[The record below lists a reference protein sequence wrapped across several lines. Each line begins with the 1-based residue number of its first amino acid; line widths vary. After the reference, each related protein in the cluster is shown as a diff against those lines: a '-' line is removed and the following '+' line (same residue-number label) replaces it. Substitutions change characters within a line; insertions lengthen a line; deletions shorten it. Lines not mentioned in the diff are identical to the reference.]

1 MFFPQLM
8 NIRRNDLVL
17 EIGPGAYP
25 FWRSDCLADKYDNES
40 DVDLSQFGGDLQKT
54 KGKPLF
60 RIENNELPFKDNS
73 FDFIICSHVLEHVP
87 VNDLPQLI
95 RELMRVAKKAYIE
108 FPRPIYDYFYNF
120 DVHLNFM
127 DIVNGE
133 IICIDKANTDIE
145 KLKVFQKYGLELRG
159 KNTLVI
165 ENFVPSLIAV
175 GYEFHNV
182 IPLRIL
188 ESIEEFMELVR
199 LNPYMIKLPSL
210 FWKVKNKI
218 NPVRISK
225 RIKGELNPGYFT
237 KYLNKQKD

>member
-1 MFFPQLM
+1 
-8 NIRRNDLVL
+8 
-17 EIGPGAYP
+17 
-25 FWRSDCLADKYDNES
+25 
-40 DVDLSQFGGDLQKT
+40 
-54 KGKPLF
+54 
-60 RIENNELPFKDNS
+60 
-73 FDFIICSHVLEHVP
+73 
-87 VNDLPQLI
+87 
-95 RELMRVAKKAYIE
+95 MRVAKKAYIE

-133 IICIDKANTDIE
+133 IICIDKANTDID

-175 GYEFHNV
+175 

-188 ESIEEFMELVR
+188 ESIEEFMGLVR

-218 NPVRISK
+218 NPIRINK
-225 RIKGELNPGYFT
+225 RIKGELIPGYFT